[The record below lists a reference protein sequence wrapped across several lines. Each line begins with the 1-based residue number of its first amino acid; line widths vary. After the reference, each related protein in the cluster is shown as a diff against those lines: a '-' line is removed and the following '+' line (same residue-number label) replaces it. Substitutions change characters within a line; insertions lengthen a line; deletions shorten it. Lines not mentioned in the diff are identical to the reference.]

1 MSRIVKLP
9 VANVIIGER
18 HRKDL
23 GDLDGLARS
32 ILAVGLLHPIV
43 VDERHRLIAGERR
56 LAAWRQLHGD
66 AEPIPAY
73 VAGTFSDAMRLL
85 AEQDENTC
93 RKPFAPSEAVALGVA
108 LEAIER
114 PKAKERQRAG
124 GQAGGQASG
133 KLPEAST
140 GRARDIV
147 GPAVGMSGRTY
158 LKAKAVV
165 AAAEDRSLAPEDR
178 AVAQEAV
185 EMMDRT
191 GKVSAAYNKVKDTTA
206 APPKID
212 KTRAGVALRRARIAE
227 LAASGHTRAQIAKA
241 LGITVEGVA
250 AVVKDHGIAVPAD
263 TMSRARKVDAVRIIE
278 NLTTTLEGL
287 VTAASLIDYS
297 ALPAERVPEWAD
309 SIALSLKQLTNV
321 TKQLKELGP

>member
-9 VANVIIGER
+9 IANVIVGER

-23 GDLDGLARS
+23 GDLDGLAKS

-66 AEPIPAY
+66 TEPIPAH
-73 VAGTFSDAMRLL
+73 VAGTFSDALRLL

-93 RKPFAPSEAVALGVA
+93 RKPFAPSEAVALGLA

-114 PKAKERQRAG
+114 PKAAARVG
-124 GQAGGQASG
+124 GRPSSETAG
-133 KLPEAST
+133 KLPAVST
-140 GRARDIV
+140 GRVRDIV

-165 AAAEDRSLAPEDR
+165 AAAEDPSLAPDER

-206 APPKID
+206 EPPKID
-212 KTRAGVALRRARIAE
+212 KTRAGVAFRRARIAE
-227 LAASGHTRAQIAKA
+227 MAAAGHTRSQIAKA
-241 LGITVEGVA
+241 LGIKVESLA
-250 AVVKDHGIAVPAD
+250 AVVKEYDI
-263 TMSRARKVDAVRIIE
+263 KVAADAVGRTGRVPDSARIIE
-278 NLTTTLEGL
+278 TMTNTLEGL
-287 VTAASLIDYS
+287 VATIPLINFEDLPTDQLDEWSRSISASLTD
-297 ALPAERVPEWAD
+297 LGKVNR
-309 SIALSLKQLTNV
+309 
-321 TKQLKELGP
+321 QLKELGT